1 MKLKKI
7 SNSGLLPKV
16 ITFFIAILMLQFS
29 IQACGKSDQNI
40 KIDTEYKAVFLDNG
54 QVFFGKLEEAGPSY
68 ILLKNVFY
76 VQSQVIQDK
85 EKKEVRNILIKR
97 GNELHGPDL
106 MYINTRHVIVIEPV
120 STNSRVAQLINEAK
134 TKEEGTK

>member
-1 MKLKKI
+1 M
-7 SNSGLLPKV
+7 KV
-16 ITFFIAILMLQFS
+16 IAYFIATLMLQFS
-29 IQACGKSDQNI
+29 FQGCAKSDQTI
-40 KIDTEYKAVFLDNG
+40 RIDTEYKAVFLDNG

-68 ILLKNVFY
+68 ILLKNIFY
-76 VQSQVIQDK
+76 VQGQVIQDK
-85 EKKEVRNILIKR
+85 DKKEVRNILIKR
-97 GNELHGPDL
+97 GSEWHGPDL